1 MSSSP
6 ASAASAAS
14 TDACATASASEP
26 LEPAIVQRAAE
37 WMARL
42 WADDASDED
51 RAACARW
58 RAEHP
63 RHELAWSRLQAFDD
77 KLRSVPGGIARH
89 TLGDTSAAS
98 PAPRGRRR
106 AMQLLGLMATAGG
119 IAHVV
124 RGTDAWQIAAA
135 SHGTA
140 RGEVREITLPDGT
153 QVVLASASAIDLRF
167 DEAERLILLRAGEI
181 LVTTAPDPQS
191 TPRPLRVRSR
201 HGTVQAL
208 GTRFTLRQEEEHS
221 RVAVFEG
228 AVEVRPAR
236 APGQVVRVDAG
247 QGAVFTGEQ
256 ARAPVPAQESA
267 AAWARGVLV
276 ADNMPL
282 GELVAE
288 LARYRTGLLRC
299 DPQVA
304 GLRVTGV
311 FSLRDTDRALH
322 NLALG
327 LPVQVV
333 SRTRYWVTV
342 QAPG

>member
-6 ASAASAAS
+6 ASPASPDAS
-14 TDACATASASEP
+14 SEL

-89 TLGDTSAAS
+89 ALADTSAAS
-98 PAPRGRRR
+98 PAPRRGRRR
-106 AMQLLGLMATAGG
+106 VMQLLGFMAMAGG

-153 QVVLASASAIDLRF
+153 QVVLASASAVDLRF
-167 DEAERLILLRAGEI
+167 DGAERLILLRAGEI
-181 LVTTAPDPQS
+181 LVNTAPDPQS

-208 GTRFTLRQEEEHS
+208 GTRFTLRQEDEQS

-236 APGQVVRVDAG
+236 APGQVVRVEAG
-247 QGAVFTGEQ
+247 QGAVFSGDLAQ
-256 ARAPVPAQESA
+256 PPVAAQESA

-304 GLRVTGV
+304 SLRVTGV

-333 SRTRYWVTV
+333 ARTRYWVTV
-342 QAPG
+342 QAAG

>member
-6 ASAASAAS
+6 ASPDAS
-14 TDACATASASEP
+14 SEL

-89 TLGDTSAAS
+89 TLADTSAAS
-98 PAPRGRRR
+98 PAPRRGRRR
-106 AMQLLGLMATAGG
+106 VMQLLGFMAMAGG

-167 DEAERLILLRAGEI
+167 DGAERLILLRAGEI
-181 LVTTAPDPQS
+181 LVNTAPDPQS

-208 GTRFTLRQEEEHS
+208 GTRFTLRQEDEQS

-236 APGQVVRVDAG
+236 APGQVVRVEAG
-247 QGAVFTGEQ
+247 QGAVFSGDLAQ
-256 ARAPVPAQESA
+256 PPVAAQESA

-304 GLRVTGV
+304 SLRVTGV

-333 SRTRYWVTV
+333 ARTRYWVTV
-342 QAPG
+342 QAAG

>member
-6 ASAASAAS
+6 ASPDAS
-14 TDACATASASEP
+14 SEL

-89 TLGDTSAAS
+89 TLADTSAAS
-98 PAPRGRRR
+98 PAPRRR
-106 AMQLLGLMATAGG
+106 AMQLLGFMAMAGG

-167 DEAERLILLRAGEI
+167 DGAERLILLRAGEI

-208 GTRFTLRQEEEHS
+208 GTRFTLRQEDEQS

-236 APGQVVRVDAG
+236 APGQVVRVEAG
-247 QGAVFTGEQ
+247 QGAVFSGDLAQ
-256 ARAPVPAQESA
+256 PPVAAQESA

-342 QAPG
+342 QAAG